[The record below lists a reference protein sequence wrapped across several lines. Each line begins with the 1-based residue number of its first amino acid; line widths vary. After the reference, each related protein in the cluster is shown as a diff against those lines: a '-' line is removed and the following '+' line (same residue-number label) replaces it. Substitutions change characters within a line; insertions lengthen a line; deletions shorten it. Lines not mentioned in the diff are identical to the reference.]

1 MHQVPNTWC
10 FFSLAMTLTMVRGT
24 GQLQALTQVLAHIF
38 LFPNCHKSRLRHKK
52 IETKLLQIETDPPQI
67 DTELPQI
74 ETEMLQ
80 IKTFFFQTA
89 TNRYQTTANRD
100 LTAAKW
106 DRTTT
111 NRDSTTA
118 IWDSLIYFFSICSSC
133 QFVAVRSH
141 FTAVRPVFMAGR
153 SRFKAVRPWFV
164 AVRSQFSVM
173 KIIFLNLRRNLW
185 LSMSKSA
192 MFALDYL
199 YIIGMLNLIKTKWT
213 YLEFIWNSLLS
224 CYFQSEWVSICISS
238 LSISRSS
245 ASICGGS
252 ISFCIS
258 LVSIFCGA
266 TVSIWC
272 SSIFI
277 FGSSEK

>member
-38 LFPNCHKSRLRHKK
+38 IFPNCHKSRLRHKK
-52 IETKLLQIETDPPQI
+52 SKPNCCKLRLIRHKSTPNCHKLRPRCC
-67 DTELPQI
+67 
-74 ETEMLQ
+74 
-80 IKTFFFQTA
+80 KSRHFFLQTA
-89 TNRYQTTANRD
+89 TNRYQTTTNRD
-100 LTAAKW
+100 LTAAKR
-106 DRTTT
+106 DRTAT
-111 NRDSTTA
+111 NRDSTA
-118 IWDSLIYFFSICSSC
+118 PIWDSLIHFFSICSSC

-141 FTAVRPVFMAGR
+141 FTAVRPIFMAGR

-199 YIIGMLNLIKTKWT
+199 YIIGMLNLIKTKWSN
-213 YLEFIWNSLLS
+213 FIWNSLLS